1 MTWLSDLVQ
10 QHSEFESPLSF
21 WKWSAL
27 ASISA
32 VVKDQVWLPRYLYNL
47 YPNVYVMLHAES
59 GLKKG
64 PPVSMAGR
72 LVSTINN
79 TKVIQGRSSIQGILK
94 ELGTAQTVPGGKI
107 TSQSTA
113 FICSSELTSSI
124 VDDPVAAKILTD
136 LYDRQYRFGDWASL
150 LKMESFKLNNPTITM
165 LTATNEAMSED
176 FFDKSAIQG
185 GYFARTFIIYEKEE
199 NRSNALMV
207 PPKHIPDYKQLS
219 EYLRELVKLKGQF
232 QELGSREK
240 SEMYTEEYHDR
251 KTNDIGYLT
260 KAGLVYQIWYD
271 DFKEVLKDQ
280 QVKDNTGTL
289 NRFGD
294 SVLKVAMLLSLSRCP
309 CLIIDENSMRE
320 AIETCEKLIG
330 NVRRATMGKQGMS
343 DSTPV
348 KNHIIHELL
357 NRETHTVSRT
367 MLMKKMWMHYS
378 TAEEFDEIMQSF
390 DQAGLIKTNSV
401 GNQIV
406 YEMLPGTVKELQD
419 FLDGKSRRE

>member
-1 MTWLSDLVQ
+1 MNWIDNLIEE
-10 QHSEFESPLSF
+10 HKEFETPLSF
-21 WKWSAL
+21 WRWAGLSA
-27 ASISA
+27 ISA

-94 ELGTAQTVPGGKI
+94 ELGTAQTVPGGRV

-185 GYFARTFIIYEKEE
+185 GYFARTFIIYENKR
-199 NRSNALMV
+199 NRRNSLMI
-207 PPKHIPDYKQLS
+207 PPRMLPDYKKSS

-232 QELGSREK
+232 QELGSLEK
-240 SEMYTEEYHDR
+240 NEIYTEEYTVDG
-251 KTNDIGYLT
+251 IQGYYT
-260 KAGLVYQIWYD
+260 RAGLIYEKWYENFCNTVD
-271 DFKEVLKDQ
+271 EHEIKDA
-280 QVKDNTGTL
+280 TGTL

-294 SVLKVAMLLSLSRCP
+294 SVLKVAMLFSLAKSP
-309 CLIIDENSMRE
+309 NLQIDEDSMAE
-320 AIETCEKLIG
+320 AIGTCEKLIG

-343 DSTPV
+343 DSQPV

-357 NRETHTVSRT
+357 NRETHSITRTV
-367 MLMKKMWMHYS
+367 LMKKMWMHYS

-390 DQAGLIKTNSV
+390 EHAGMIKTNSV

-406 YEMLPGTVKELQD
+406 YEMPEKEAKELQD
-419 FLDGKSRRE
+419 YLEGKNKK